1 MTRRPTS
8 FLTPVNPEALGSPR
22 GYSNGMLAPT
32 GGRLLFVAGQV
43 AWDAGQRIVC
53 DDLPGQLGKAL
64 ENALTVVREAG
75 GGPEH
80 VARLT
85 FFVTALAEYLAG
97 LKAVGEAYRRVMG
110 KHFPAMALFEVK
122 ALVDPRAKVEVEAT
136 AVLPP

>member
-1 MTRRPTS
+1 LS
-8 FLTPVNPEALGSPR
+8 FLTPVNPAALGVPR
-22 GYSNGMLAPT
+22 GYANGMLAPA

-43 AWDAGQRIVC
+43 AWDAEQRIVC
-53 DDLPGQLGKAL
+53 DDIAGQFGKAL
-64 ENALTVVREAG
+64 DNVLAVVREAG
-75 GGPEH
+75 GGPGN

-85 FFVTALAEYLAG
+85 FFVTVLGEYMAD

-136 AVLPP
+136 AVLGA